1 MIEKILD
8 ENKLHHRLSRR
19 LFVRLGLTA
28 AAVLGLSG
36 CSAFLDL
43 DEKEA
48 DDQGKKDKGE
58 REKDQEEELKVK
70 ERDQEKAKKIDKE
83 EAEPEKE
90 KGRAGMPLRE
100 LGKTGSMVSILGLGG
115 SFLVSAADRP
125 EEAEEIVHRALN
137 LGINYIDTAPSYG
150 SSEENI
156 GRVMGERRKEAFLA
170 SKTLDRTYDGTMRLF
185 EQSLQRLQTDHL
197 DLLQIHG
204 LHSEEDL
211 SQVMAAGGALE
222 ALEELKGEGLIRFT
236 GVTGHRDPA
245 VLLEAIEKYD
255 FDCVLLALNPADR
268 YYQPLQ
274 EAVLPRARE
283 KNMGIIA
290 MKVAAYGRIF
300 KDNGL
305 NSMEKALNYALSFPV
320 STAIVGMS
328 SLDELAENA
337 RLAREFAQ
345 LTPEELQRLEVLVEP
360 YQDEVNFFKKQW

>member
-8 ENKLHHRLSRR
+8 ENNLHHRLSRR
-19 LFVRLGLTA
+19 HFVRLGLTA

-43 DEKEA
+43 DEEEA
-48 DDQGKKDKGE
+48 DDQEEKDQDE
-58 REKDQEEELKVK
+58 REKDREEG
-70 ERDQEKAKKIDKE
+70 KAKKTDKE

-125 EEAEEIVHRALN
+125 EEAEEIVHRALD
-137 LGINYIDTAPSYG
+137 LGINYIDTAPSYEK
-150 SSEENI
+150 SEENI
-156 GRVMGERRKEAFLA
+156 GRVMGDRRKEAFLA
-170 SKTLDRTYDGTMRLF
+170 SKTLDRTYNGTMRLF

-211 SQVMAAGGALE
+211 SQIMAEGGALE
-222 ALEELKGEGLIRFT
+222 ALEKLKREGLIRFT

-305 NSMEKALNYALSFPV
+305 DSMERALSYALSFPV
-320 STAIVGMS
+320 STAVVGMAT
-328 SLDELAENA
+328 LDELAENA

-345 LTPEELQRLEVLVEP
+345 LTPEELHHLEVLVEP
-360 YQDEVNFFKKQW
+360 YQDEVNFFKKEW

>member
-1 MIEKILD
+1 MIEKIPQ
-8 ENKLHHRLSRR
+8 ENKPLQMLSRR
-19 LFVRLGLTA
+19 HFVRLGLTA
-28 AAVLGLSG
+28 LAVLGLGG

-43 DEKEA
+43 DEEEA
-48 DDQGKKDKGE
+48 DDQKEKSKDE
-58 REKDQEEELKVK
+58 TEKDREEKVK
-70 ERDQEKAKKIDKE
+70 AKKSDQEKDETTDKE
-83 EAEPEKE
+83 KTKPEKE

-115 SFLVSAADRP
+115 SFLVSARDRP
-125 EEAEEIVHRALN
+125 EDAEELVHRALD

-156 GRVMGERRKEAFLA
+156 GRVMGERRKEVFLA

-185 EQSLQRLQTDHL
+185 EQSLQRLQTDYL

-204 LHSEEDL
+204 LHSENDL
-211 SQVMAAGGALE
+211 SQIMAEGGALK
-222 ALEELKGEGLIRFT
+222 ALKDLKREGLIRFT

-245 VLLEAIEKYD
+245 VMLEAIEKYD

-268 YYQPLQ
+268 FYQPLQ
-274 EAVLPRARE
+274 EAILPRALE

-305 NSMEKALNYALSFPV
+305 NSMEKALGYALSFPV
-320 STAIVGMS
+320 STALVGMS
-328 SLDELAENA
+328 TLDELTENA
-337 RLAREFAQ
+337 RLAREFEQ
-345 LTPEELQRLEVLVEP
+345 LTPEELQQLEELVEP
-360 YQDEVNFFKKQW
+360 YQDEINFFKKEW